1 MLTRTFV
8 RSSCRTLWAAL
19 GLVSALSLVQAQS
32 SSSLH
37 GVVTDAQNAVIPAA
51 VVALNSPSTGATRQ
65 VVTDNSGEYQFLQMM
80 PGEYTLSVSKPGFAT
95 ATREHVVL
103 QINVPATLNLA
114 LEVGTTGQTINVTAE
129 TSLVSTSD
137 ASVGNAFT
145 EHSIRQLPL
154 DTRNVVELLSLQPGV
169 TASGEVMGS
178 RRDQN
183 NIILDGVDVND
194 NENSGIGGVADF
206 GSTQGSNT
214 QPSSGDAPISGFN
227 SVLPIPL
234 DSVQEFRVTV
244 AGQGADE
251 GRSSG
256 GQVVL
261 VTKSGTN
268 QFHGSAYEYNRN
280 TITAANSWFN
290 NRDGVGITPL
300 NRNQFGASLGGPI
313 KKDRIFFFLNY
324 ERRIDASSQAV
335 ERMVPTENLKQGMLT
350 FADTNGNNYTLNA
363 SQIQQV
369 DPLGIGLNQAYLNI
383 LKQYPVGND
392 PAYGA
397 DGGLNFT
404 GYRFNAPDALDNRA
418 YVGKLDFILDSA
430 AKHTVAIRGTLSNAN
445 QDQPNALAQ
454 FPGQQPA
461 SELLN
466 NSKGISA
473 TYTAIL
479 TPTLINNFT
488 FGYTRQ
494 GLAYSGVPGDSF
506 TLGPLNSLEN
516 FNARANGRI
525 LPVKNIV
532 DTLTWTK
539 GKQTITTGINFRVM
553 TNNKST
559 YSQSYPSYGFNDNVA
574 VGLGEDIQTGLTNFM
589 AAKTG
594 NANFA
599 LNDPYNDASAL
610 GILLGL
616 VNNTQITYQVGKGGT
631 LLPQGAPDSR
641 KFSMREYEAFVSD
654 QWRVS
659 RELTLTLGLRYTNDP
674 PPYEANGLQVA
685 PNIGLNQYFAQR
697 DYLGSQGVPSN
708 AMPNAIL
715 TYNLNGPV
723 NGKSSWYNPD
733 DNNFGPRFS
742 LAYSPK
748 DRGGLLQK
756 IFGDGGVFRA
766 GGAMLYDRFGS
777 ELITEFDQFGSFG
790 LATTLNNPVSYTF
803 STSPRYNGSV
813 PTLPAAPT
821 TGFPYTPPDVNGIVG
836 EFQGIYPDLKSPYS
850 ILLNASFA
858 RELPGKLTLEV
869 SYAGRLSRKLLLQ
882 GDVYTPL
889 ENLADPA
896 SGQTWLSA
904 MTTLRNTYN
913 NICASLGNT
922 TQNCSPSAA
931 AQAVVNNPSLVP
943 NIAYIK
949 DMFPG
954 VSSFPGVVF
963 SGNASPA
970 ALYFYGIYGVYG
982 GSYLDMLHSA
992 DRIPG
997 QYTAPGT
1004 CATKFGCYTFFA
1016 PQGSSMPTWMNAGDA
1031 NYHAMTVSL
1040 RHAFSQGVSFDFNY
1054 TLSHSIDNAS
1064 AAEGSSG
1071 QDGAV
1076 IQNIFNPGE
1085 FRGSSDF
1092 DIRNQVNV
1100 DVVYELPIGKGKPFW
1115 SSAPGW
1121 ANEIFGGWQVSS
1133 IMRFSSGLPSVIQG
1147 NTTWDTNYW
1156 QGTLAIPTGAF
1167 KTQNALDTNG
1177 NPSLF
1182 ANTNAVNDFAD
1193 AYPGNVGT
1201 RALIRLAGMVNF
1213 DIGVAK
1219 SFPLP
1224 WEGHRIQFRAE
1235 AYNAFN
1241 NVNFIQPSLA
1251 LNNPATFGEYQN
1263 TMPPREMQFALR
1275 YEF

>member
-1 MLTRTFV
+1 VL
-8 RSSCRTLWAAL
+8 AAI
-19 GLVSALSLVQAQS
+19 STAISLVQAQS
-32 SSSLH
+32 TSSLH
-37 GVVTDAQNAVIPAA
+37 GVVTDAQNAIVPGA
-51 VVALNSPSTGATRQ
+51 VVGLNSATTGLSRQ
-65 VVTDNSGEYQFLQMM
+65 EVTDNSGAFQFLQMM
-80 PGEYTLSVSKPGFAT
+80 PGEYTLTVAKPGFST
-95 ATREHVVL
+95 ATQQHVVL
-103 QINVPATLNLA
+103 QVNTPATLNVQ
-114 LEVGTTGQTINVTAE
+114 LEVGTTGQTVNVSAE
-129 TSLVSTSD
+129 ASTISTSD
-137 ASVGNAFT
+137 AEMGNAFT

-154 DTRNVVELLSLQPGV
+154 DTRNVVQLLSLQPGV
-169 TASGEVMGS
+169 TSTGEVMGS

-183 NIILDGVDVND
+183 NITLDGVDVND

-214 QPSSGDAPISGFN
+214 QPSSSDSPVSGFN

-261 VTKSGTN
+261 LTKSGTN
-268 QFHGSAYEYNRN
+268 QLHGSAYEYNRN

-313 KKDRIFFFLNY
+313 KKDRIFYFFNY
-324 ERRIDASSQAV
+324 ERRIDASSAAV
-335 ERMVPTENLKQGMLT
+335 ERQVPTESLKQGNLT
-350 FADTNGNNYTLNA
+350 FADTNGSVYTLSP
-363 SQIQQV
+363 SQIKQI
-369 DPLGIGLNQAYLNI
+369 DPLGIGVNQAYMNI

-418 YVGKLDFILDSA
+418 YVGKMDFILDGAGKQTLS
-430 AKHTVAIRGTLSNAN
+430 IRGTLSNAN
-445 QDQPNALAQ
+445 QDQPSALAQ
-454 FPGQQPA
+454 FPGQGPA

-466 NSKGISA
+466 NSKGIAA

-479 TPTLINNFT
+479 TPTLINNLT

-494 GLAYSGVPGDSF
+494 GLAYSGTSGDAF
-506 TLGPLNSLEN
+506 TLGPLDPLQNYA
-516 FNARANGRI
+516 ARANGRI
-525 LPVKNIV
+525 LPVNNIV

-539 GKQTITTGINFRVM
+539 GKHTITTGLNFRIM
-553 TNNKST
+553 TNNKFT
-559 YSQSYPSYGFNDNVA
+559 YSQSYPSYGFNVNVA
-574 VGLGEDIQTGLTNFM
+574 VGLGEDIDTNLANYM
-589 AAKTG
+589 AAHTG
-594 NANFA
+594 NSNFA
-599 LNDPYNDASAL
+599 LNDTYNDASAL

-616 VNNTQITYQVGKGGT
+616 VNNTQVTYQVGKGGT
-631 LLPQGAPDSR
+631 LLPQGAPDAR
-641 KFSMREYEAFVSD
+641 AFAMREYEGFVSD

-659 RELTLTLGLRYTNDP
+659 RELTITLGLRYTNDP

-685 PNIGLNQYFAQR
+685 PNIGLNQYFGQR
-697 DYLGSQGVPSN
+697 DFLGSQGVPSN

-715 TYNLNGPV
+715 SYNLNGPV
-723 NGKSSWYNPD
+723 NGKPSWYNPD
-733 DNNFGPRFS
+733 DNNFGPRFA

-748 DRGGLLQK
+748 DRGGLLQA
-756 IFGDGGVFRA
+756 IFGNNGVFRA

-803 STSPRYNGSV
+803 TTSPRYNGTV
-813 PTLPAAPT
+813 PALPTAPA

-836 EFQGIYPDLKSPYS
+836 EFQGIYPNLQSPYS

-858 RELPGKLTLEV
+858 RELPGKLTLEI

-889 ENLADPA
+889 ENLLDPA
-896 SGQTWLSA
+896 SGQTWTTS
-904 MTTLRNTYN
+904 MTAIRNTYN
-913 NICASLGNT
+913 SVCSSLGNN

-931 AQAVVNNPSLVP
+931 GQAVMNNPSLVP
-943 NIAYIK
+943 NNPYIQ
-949 DMFPG
+949 DMFAPLKNFF
-954 VSSFPGVVF
+954 FPG
-963 SGNASPA
+963 SASA
-970 ALYFYGIYGVYG
+970 NYFYGIYDVYN
-982 GSYLDMLHSA
+982 GSYLDMLHSV
-992 DRIPG
+992 DRIQG

-1004 CATKFGCYTFFA
+1004 CASKYGCYTFFA

-1031 NYHAMTVSL
+1031 DYNAGTVSL
-1040 RHAFSQGVSFDFNY
+1040 RRAFSQGLSMDFNY

-1076 IQNIFNPGE
+1076 IQNIFNPGQ

-1092 DIRNQVNV
+1092 DIRNQVNI
-1100 DVVYELPIGKGKPFW
+1100 DAVYELPVGKGKPFW
-1115 SSAPGW
+1115 SNAPGW
-1121 ANEIFGGWQVSS
+1121 ANEFFGGWQLSS

-1147 NTTWDTNYW
+1147 NQTWDTNYW
-1156 QGTLAIPTGAF
+1156 QNSLAIPTGSF
-1167 KTQNALDTNG
+1167 KTQTGYDTNG

-1182 ANTNAVNDFAD
+1182 ANTGMISNFAD
-1193 AYPGNVGT
+1193 QYPGNVGT
-1201 RALIRLAGMVNF
+1201 RALVRLAGMKNF
-1213 DIGVAK
+1213 DIAIAK

-1251 LNNPATFGEYQN
+1251 LSNPGTFGEYQN

>member
-1 MLTRTFV
+1 MFTKTLV
-8 RSSCRTLWAAL
+8 RRCWRLLA
-19 GLVSALSLVQAQS
+19 GLSLLAAVSTVNAQS
-32 SSSLH
+32 TSSLH
-37 GVVTDAQNAVIPAA
+37 GVISDAQGAVIPGAL
-51 VVALNSPSTGATRQ
+51 VALNSAATGASRQ
-65 VVTDNSGEYQFLQMM
+65 EVTDNTGAYQFVQMM
-80 PGEYTLSVSKPGFAT
+80 PGDYTLTVTKPGFAT
-95 ATREHVVL
+95 STEQHVVL
-103 QINVPATLNLA
+103 QINTPATLNLQ
-114 LEVGTTGQTINVTAE
+114 LEVGTTGQTVNVTAE
-129 TSLVSTSD
+129 ASTISTSD
-137 ASVGNAFT
+137 AEMGNTFT

-154 DTRNVVELLSLQPGV
+154 DTRNVVQLLSLQPGV
-169 TASGEVMGS
+169 TSNGEVMGS

-214 QPSSGDAPISGFN
+214 QPSSSDSPISGFN

-268 QFHGSAYEYNRN
+268 QLHGSAYEYNRN

-313 KKDRIFFFLNY
+313 KKDRIFYFFNY

-350 FADTNGNNYTLNA
+350 FADTNGNSYTLSPA
-363 SQIQQV
+363 QIKLV
-369 DPLGIGLNQAYLNI
+369 DPLGIGISPGYLNVM
-383 LKQYPVGND
+383 KQYPVGND

-404 GYRFNAPDALDNRA
+404 GFRFNAPDALDNRA
-418 YVGKLDFILDSA
+418 YVGKMDFMLDGA
-430 AKHTVAIRGTLSNAN
+430 GKHTLAVRGTLSNAN
-445 QDQPNALAQ
+445 QDLPSALAQ

-479 TPTLINNFT
+479 TPSLINNLT

-494 GLAYSGVPGDSF
+494 GLAYSGTTGDSF
-506 TLGPLNSLEN
+506 GLGPLDSLQN
-516 FNARANGRI
+516 YNARGNGRI

-539 GKQTITTGINFRVM
+539 GKQTITTGINFRIM
-553 TNNKST
+553 TNNKFT

-574 VGLGEDIQTGLTNFM
+574 VGLGEDIQTDLTNYM
-589 AAKTG
+589 VGRTG

-616 VNNTQITYQVGKGGT
+616 VNNTQITYQVGKGGA

-641 KFSMREYEAFVSD
+641 QFSMREYEAFVSD
-654 QWRVS
+654 QWRAS

-715 TYNLNGPV
+715 TYSLNGPV
-723 NGKSSWYNPD
+723 NGKPSWYNPD

-756 IFGDGGVFRA
+756 VFGNGGVFRA
-766 GGAMLYDRFGS
+766 GGALLYDRFGS

-803 STSPRYNGSV
+803 STSPRYNG
-813 PTLPAAPT
+813 TLPAFPAAPT

-889 ENLADPA
+889 ENLKDTA
-896 SGQTWLSA
+896 SGQTWLTS
-904 MTTLRNTYN
+904 MTSIRNTYN
-913 NICASLGNT
+913 SICSSLGNN
-922 TQNCSPSAA
+922 TQNCNPSTA
-931 AQAVVNNPSLVP
+931 AQAVMNNPSLVP
-943 NIAYIK
+943 NNPYIQN
-949 DMFPG
+949 MFGAVQNAFFPG
-954 VSSFPGVVF
+954 S
-963 SGNASPA
+963 ASA
-970 ALYFYGIYGVYG
+970 NYFYGIYGVYG
-982 GSYLDMLHSA
+982 GSYLDMLHSV
-992 DRIPG
+992 DRIQG

-1004 CATKFGCYTFFA
+1004 CASKFGCYTFFA

-1031 NYHAMTVSL
+1031 DYHALTVSL

-1100 DVVYELPIGKGKPFW
+1100 DVVYELPVGKGKPFW

-1121 ANEIFGGWQVSS
+1121 ANEMFGGWQISS

-1156 QGTLAIPTGAF
+1156 QGTLAIPTAAF
-1167 KTQNALDTNG
+1167 KTQTGYDTNG

-1182 ANTNAVNDFAD
+1182 GNTNLVNNFAD

-1201 RALIRLAGMVNF
+1201 RALVRLAGMVNF
-1213 DIGVAK
+1213 DLGVAK

-1241 NVNFIQPSLA
+1241 NVNFIQPSLS
-1251 LNNPATFGEYQN
+1251 LQNPATFGEYQN

>member
-1 MLTRTFV
+1 M
-8 RSSCRTLWAAL
+8 
-19 GLVSALSLVQAQS
+19 
-32 SSSLH
+32 
-37 GVVTDAQNAVIPAA
+37 
-51 VVALNSPSTGATRQ
+51 
-65 VVTDNSGEYQFLQMM
+65 
-80 PGEYTLSVSKPGFAT
+80 
-95 ATREHVVL
+95 
-103 QINVPATLNLA
+103 
-114 LEVGTTGQTINVTAE
+114 EVGTTGQTVNVTAE
-129 TSLVSTSD
+129 TSTISTSD

-169 TASGEVMGS
+169 TQTGEVMGS

-183 NIILDGVDVND
+183 NISLDGVDVND
-194 NENSGIGGVADF
+194 NENSGIGGLSDT
-206 GSTQGSNT
+206 GSLQGSNAN
-214 QPSSGDAPISGFN
+214 QSSNDSPIAGFN

-261 VTKSGTN
+261 ITKSGTN
-268 QFHGSAYEYNRN
+268 QLHGSAYEYNRN

-290 NRDGVGITPL
+290 DRDGVPVTPL
-300 NRNQFGASLGGPI
+300 NRNQFGASLGGPL
-313 KKDRIFFFLNY
+313 KKDRVFWFFNY

-335 ERMVPTENLKQGMLT
+335 ERLVPSQNLRQGILT
-350 FADTNGNNYTLNA
+350 FADADGNVFTLSPA
-363 SQIQQV
+363 QIKQI
-369 DPLGIGLNQAYLNI
+369 DPLGIGINQSYLNI
-383 LKQYPVGND
+383 LNQYPVGND
-392 PAYGA
+392 PNYGGGGNS

-404 GYRFNAPDALDNRA
+404 GYRFNTPDSLDNRA
-418 YVGKLDFILDSA
+418 YVGKMDFILDSA
-430 AKHTVAIRGTLSNAN
+430 GKHTLSVRGTLSNEN
-445 QDQPNALAQ
+445 QDQSSALAQ

-466 NSKGISA
+466 NSKGIAA

-479 TPTLINNFT
+479 TPTLVNSLV

-494 GLAYSGVPGDSF
+494 GLTYSGTPGDSF
-506 TLGPLNSLEN
+506 DLAPLDTLQNY
-516 FNARANGRI
+516 NARGNGRI

-539 GKQTITTGINFRVM
+539 SKHTITAGLNFRIM
-553 TNNKST
+553 TNNKFT
-559 YSQSYPSYGFNDNVA
+559 YAQSYPSYGFSANVA
-574 VGLGEDIQTGLTNFM
+574 VGLGEDIQTDVQNYMIGQ
-589 AAKTG
+589 TG

-599 LNDPYNDASAL
+599 LGNPFAVASGM

-616 VNNTQITYQVGKGGT
+616 VNNVQATYQVGPNGT
-631 LLPQGAPDSR
+631 LLPQGAPDVR
-641 KFSMREYEAFVSD
+641 AFSLREYEGFVSD

-659 RELTLTLGLRYTNDP
+659 PELTLTLGLRYTNDP

-685 PNIGLNQYFAQR
+685 PNIGLDQYFGQR
-697 DYLGSQGVPSN
+697 DYLGSLGVPSN
-708 AMPNAIL
+708 AMPNSIL
-715 TYNLNGPV
+715 SYSLNGPV

-733 DNNFGPRFS
+733 DNNFGPRFG
-742 LAYSPK
+742 LAYAPK
-748 DRGGLLQK
+748 DRGGVLGK
-756 IFGDGGVFRA
+756 IFGPGGVFRA

-803 STSPRYNGSV
+803 TTSPRYNGSA
-813 PTLPAAPT
+813 PALPPAPT

-836 EFQGIYPDLKSPYS
+836 EFEGIFPNLKSPYS

-858 RELPGKLTLEV
+858 RQIPGKLTLEV
-869 SYAGRLSRKLLLQ
+869 SYIGRLSRKLLLQ
-882 GDVYTPL
+882 GDVFTPL
-889 ENLADPA
+889 ENLYDPG
-896 SGQTWLSA
+896 SGQNWTQS
-904 MTTLRNTYN
+904 MTTLRTSYN
-913 NICASLGNT
+913 SVCASMGNM
-922 TQNCSPSAA
+922 TQNCSPNSAA
-931 AQAVVNNPSLVP
+931 TAVMNNPSLVP
-943 NIAYIK
+943 NNKYIS
-949 DMFPG
+949 DMFPAL
-954 VSSFPGVVF
+954 SNYFFPG
-963 SGNASPA
+963 SA
-970 ALYFYGIYGVYG
+970 AANYFYGIYGVYG
-982 GSYLDMLHSA
+982 GSYLDMLHSV
-992 DRIPG
+992 DRIQG

-1004 CATKFGCYTFFA
+1004 CASKFGCYTFFA

-1031 NYHAMTVSL
+1031 DYNAATVSI
-1040 RHAFSQGVSFDFNY
+1040 RRAFSSGLSFDFNY

-1076 IQNIFNPGE
+1076 IQNIFSPGQ

-1092 DIRNQVNV
+1092 DIRNQANI
-1100 DVVYELPIGKGKPFW
+1100 DVVYELPVGKGKPFW

-1121 ANEIFGGWQVSS
+1121 ANEIFGGWQISS

-1147 NTTWDTNYW
+1147 NQTWDVNYW
-1156 QGTLAIPTGAF
+1156 QGTLAMATGPF
-1167 KTQNALDTNG
+1167 KVQNGIDNNG
-1177 NPSLF
+1177 NPGMF
-1182 ANTNAVNDFAD
+1182 ANVDTVNSFAD
-1193 AYPGNVGT
+1193 AYPGSAAGT
-1201 RALIRLAGMVNF
+1201 RAIVRLAGMKNF

-1224 WEGHRIQFRAE
+1224 WEGHSIQFRAE

-1241 NVNFIQPSLA
+1241 NVNFIQPSLS
-1251 LNNPATFGEYQN
+1251 LQSPSSFGEYQN

>member
-1 MLTRTFV
+1 MFTTTFA
-8 RSSCRTLWAAL
+8 RRFWRNTLAGL
-19 GLVSALSLVQAQS
+19 GLLVAIPMLQGQS
-32 SSSLH
+32 TSSLH
-37 GVVTDAQNAVIPAA
+37 GVVTDPQGAVIPG
-51 VVALNSPSTGATRQ
+51 ALVGLTSGTTGLSRQ
-65 VVTDNSGEYQFLQMM
+65 VVTDNTGSYQILQMM
-80 PGEYTLSVSKPGFAT
+80 PGEYTLTVAKPGFAT
-95 ATREHVVL
+95 ATQEHVIL
-103 QINVPATLNLA
+103 HINVPETLNVQ
-114 LEVGTTGQTINVTAE
+114 LEVGTTGQTVNVTAE
-129 TSLVSTSD
+129 ASTISTSD
-137 ASVGNAFT
+137 ASIGNAFT

-154 DTRNVVELLSLQPGV
+154 DTRNVVQLLSLQPGV
-169 TASGEVMGS
+169 TSNGEVMGS

-194 NENSGIGGVADF
+194 NENSGIGGQADI
-206 GSTQGSNT
+206 GSQQGSNSNNT
-214 QPSSGDAPISGFN
+214 NQGPIAGFN

-261 VTKSGTN
+261 ITKSGTN
-268 QFHGSAYEYNRN
+268 QLHGSAYEYNRN
-280 TITAANSWFN
+280 TVTAANSFFN
-290 NRDGVGITPL
+290 NLNGVGVTPL
-300 NRNQFGASLGGPI
+300 NRNQFGASLGGPV
-313 KKDRIFFFLNY
+313 KKDRIFYFFNY
-324 ERRIDASSQAV
+324 ERRIDASAAAV
-335 ERMVPTENLKQGMLT
+335 VRQVPTENLKQGILT
-350 FADTNGNNYTLNA
+350 FADTNGNVYTLSPSA
-363 SQIQQV
+363 IKQI
-369 DPLGIGLNQAYLNI
+369 DPLGIGVNQAYLNI
-383 LKQYPVGND
+383 LQQYPVGND
-392 PAYGA
+392 PTYGS

-404 GYRFNAPDALDNRA
+404 GYRFNAPDKLDNRA
-418 YVGKLDFILDSA
+418 YVGKMDFILDNA
-430 AKHTVAIRGTLSNAN
+430 GKHTLSVRGTLSNAN
-445 QDQPNALAQ
+445 QDQPTALAQ
-454 FPGQQPA
+454 FPGQQAA

-466 NSKGISA
+466 NSKGISS

-488 FGYTRQ
+488 YGYTRQ
-494 GLAYSGVPGDSF
+494 GLNYSGTPGDYF
-506 TLGPLNSLEN
+506 QLYPLDTLVNYA
-516 FNARANGRI
+516 ARANGRI
-525 LPVKNIV
+525 LPVNNIV

-539 GKQTITTGINFRVM
+539 GKHTITTGLNFRIM
-553 TNNKST
+553 TNNKFT
-559 YSQSYPSYGFNDNVA
+559 YAQSYPSYGFNVNVA
-574 VGLGEDIQTGLTNFM
+574 VGLGEDIDTNLANYM
-589 AAKTG
+589 IAKTG
-594 NANFA
+594 NQNFA
-599 LNDPYNDASAL
+599 LNDTYNDASAL

-616 VNNTQITYQVGKGGT
+616 VNNVQVTYQVGKGGV
-631 LLPQGAPDSR
+631 LLPQGAPDTR
-641 KFSMREYEAFVSD
+641 AFAMREYEGFVSD

-659 RELTLTLGLRYTNDP
+659 RELTVTLGLRYTNDP
-674 PPYEANGLQVA
+674 PPYEKNGLQVA
-685 PNIGLNQYFAQR
+685 PNVGLDEYFGQR
-697 DYLGSQGVPSN
+697 DYLGSLGVPSN

-715 TYNLNGPV
+715 SYNLNGPV
-723 NGKSSWYNPD
+723 NGKPSWYNPD
-733 DNNFGPRFS
+733 DNNFGPRFA
-742 LAYSPK
+742 LAYAPK
-748 DRGGLLQK
+748 DHGGLLGK
-756 IFGDGGVFRA
+756 LFGSGGVFRA

-803 STSPRYNGSV
+803 TTSPRYNGSV
-813 PTLPAAPT
+813 PALPTAPT

-858 RELPGKLTLEV
+858 REIPGKLTLEV
-869 SYAGRLSRKLLLQ
+869 AYAGRLSRKLLLQ

-889 ENLADPA
+889 ENLKDPA
-896 SGQTWLSA
+896 SGQTWLTA
-904 MTTLRNTYN
+904 MTTIRNTYN
-913 NICASLGNT
+913 SVCASMGNN

-931 AQAVVNNPSLVP
+931 GTAVMNNPSLVP
-943 NIAYIK
+943 NIQYIS
-949 DMFPG
+949 DMFAPLTNYF
-954 VSSFPGVVF
+954 FPG
-963 SGNASPA
+963 SA
-970 ALYFYGIYGVYG
+970 AANYFYGIYDVYN
-982 GSYLDMLHSA
+982 GSYLDMLHSV
-992 DRIPG
+992 DRIQG

-1004 CATKFGCYTFFA
+1004 CASKYGCYTFFA

-1031 NYHAMTVSL
+1031 NYHAATVTL
-1040 RHAFSQGVSFDFNY
+1040 RRAFSSGLSFDFNY

-1092 DIRNQVNV
+1092 DIRNQVNI

-1115 SSAPGW
+1115 NNAPGW
-1121 ANEIFGGWQVSS
+1121 ANEIFGGWQISS
-1133 IMRFSSGLPSVIQG
+1133 IMRFASGLPSVIQG
-1147 NTTWDTNYW
+1147 NQTWDTNYW
-1156 QGTLAIPTGAF
+1156 QNTLAIPTAAF
-1167 KTQNALDTNG
+1167 KTSTQIDNNG
-1177 NPSLF
+1177 IPSLF
-1182 ANTNAVNDFAD
+1182 SSTNAVGDFAD

-1201 RALIRLAGMVNF
+1201 RALVRLAGMKNF

-1251 LNNPATFGEYQN
+1251 LSNPGIFGEYQN

>member
-8 RSSCRTLWAAL
+8 RSSWRNFLA
-19 GLVSALSLVQAQS
+19 GFSLVAAMFTVSTLDAQS
-32 SSSLH
+32 TSSLH
-37 GVVTDAQNAVIPAA
+37 GVVTDAQNAIIPGA
-51 VVALNSPSTGATRQ
+51 VVGLNSTTTGLSRQ
-65 VVTDNSGEYQFLQMM
+65 EVTDNTGAYQFLQMM
-80 PGEYTLSVSKPGFAT
+80 PGEYTLTVAKPGFST
-95 ATREHVVL
+95 ATQQHVVL
-103 QINVPATLNLA
+103 QVNTPATLNVQ
-114 LEVGTTGQTINVTAE
+114 LEVGTTGQTVNVTAE
-129 TSLVSTSD
+129 ASTISTSD
-137 ASVGNAFT
+137 AEMGNAFT

-154 DTRNVVELLSLQPGV
+154 DTRNVVQLLSLQPGV
-169 TASGEVMGS
+169 TSNGEVMGS

-183 NIILDGVDVND
+183 NITLDGVDVND

-214 QPSSGDAPISGFN
+214 QPSSADSPISGFN

-261 VTKSGTN
+261 ITKSGTN
-268 QFHGSAYEYNRN
+268 QLHGSAYEYNRN
-280 TITAANSWFN
+280 TVTAANSWFN

-300 NRNQFGASLGGPI
+300 NRNQFGASLGGPV
-313 KKDRIFFFLNY
+313 KKDRIFYFFNY
-324 ERRIDASSQAV
+324 ERRIDASSAAV
-335 ERMVPTENLKQGMLT
+335 ERQVPSENLKQGILT
-350 FADTNGNNYTLNA
+350 FADTNGSTYTLGPA
-363 SQIQQV
+363 QIKQI
-369 DPLGIGLNQAYLNI
+369 DPLGIGLNQSYLNM

-418 YVGKLDFILDSA
+418 YVGKMDFILDGA
-430 AKHTVAIRGTLSNAN
+430 GKHTLSIRGTLSNAN
-445 QDQPNALAQ
+445 QDLPNALAQ
-454 FPGQQPA
+454 FPGQGPA

-466 NSKGISA
+466 NSKGIAA

-494 GLAYSGVPGDSF
+494 GLAFSGTPGDAF
-506 TLGPLNSLEN
+506 TLGPLDPLQNYA
-516 FNARANGRI
+516 ARANGRI
-525 LPVKNIV
+525 LPVNNIV

-539 GKQTITTGINFRVM
+539 GKHTITTGLNFRVM
-553 TNNKST
+553 TNNKFT
-559 YSQSYPSYGFNDNVA
+559 YSQSYPSYGFNVNVA
-574 VGLGEDIQTGLTNFM
+574 VGLGEDINKNLATFM

-594 NANFA
+594 NPNFA
-599 LNDPYNDASAL
+599 LNDTYNTASAM

-616 VNNTQITYQVGKGGT
+616 VNNTQVTYQVGKGGT
-631 LLPQGAPDSR
+631 LLPQGAPDVR
-641 KFSMREYEAFVSD
+641 AFGMREYEGFISD

-685 PNIGLNQYFAQR
+685 PNIGLNQYFGQR
-697 DYLGSQGVPSN
+697 DFLGSQGVPSN
-708 AMPNAIL
+708 AMPNSIL
-715 TYNLNGPV
+715 SYNLNGPV
-723 NGKSSWYNPD
+723 NGKPSWYNPD
-733 DNNFGPRFS
+733 DNNFGPRFA

-748 DRGGLLQK
+748 DRGGLLQA
-756 IFGDGGVFRA
+756 IFGNNGVFRA

-777 ELITEFDQFGSFG
+777 ELITQFDQFGSFG

-813 PTLPAAPT
+813 PALPAAPA

-836 EFQGIYPDLKSPYS
+836 EFQGIYPNLQSPYS

-858 RELPGKLTLEV
+858 RELPGKVTLEV

-889 ENLADPA
+889 ENLLDPA
-896 SGQTWLSA
+896 SGQTWTTS
-904 MTTLRNTYN
+904 MTSIRNTYN
-913 NICASLGNT
+913 SVCASLGNN

-931 AQAVVNNPSLVP
+931 GQAVMNNPSLVP
-943 NIAYIK
+943 NNPYIQNMFGAVK
-949 DMFPG
+949 NAFFPG
-954 VSSFPGVVF
+954 S
-963 SGNASPA
+963 ASA
-970 ALYFYGIYGVYG
+970 NYFYGIYGVYN
-982 GSYLDMLHSA
+982 GSYLDMLHSV
-992 DRIPG
+992 DRIQG

-1004 CATKFGCYTFFA
+1004 CASKFGCYTFFA

-1031 NYHAMTVSL
+1031 DYNAGTVSL
-1040 RHAFSQGVSFDFNY
+1040 RRAFSQGLSMDFNY

-1064 AAEGSSG
+1064 AAEGAAG

-1076 IQNIFNPGE
+1076 IQNIFSPGQ

-1092 DIRNQVNV
+1092 DIRNQVNI
-1100 DVVYELPIGKGKPFW
+1100 DVVYELPVGKGKPFW
-1115 SSAPGW
+1115 SNAPGW
-1121 ANEIFGGWQVSS
+1121 ADEFFGGWQLSS

-1147 NTTWDTNYW
+1147 NQTWDTNYW
-1156 QGTLAIPTGAF
+1156 QNSLAIPTAAF
-1167 KTQNALDTNG
+1167 KTQNGYDTNG

-1182 ANTNAVNDFAD
+1182 ANTGMIGNFAD
-1193 AYPGNVGT
+1193 QYPGNVGT
-1201 RALIRLAGMVNF
+1201 RALVRLAGMKNF
-1213 DIGVAK
+1213 DIAIAK

-1251 LNNPATFGEYQN
+1251 LSNPGTFGEYQN

>member
-1 MLTRTFV
+1 MFRKASLG
-8 RSSCRTLWAAL
+8 SCRRGVFAATSL
-19 GLVSALSLVQAQS
+19 LALSLVVVLIAQAQS

-37 GVVTDAQNAVIPAA
+37 GVITDAQGAVIPGA
-51 VVALNSPSTGATRQ
+51 VVALDSVTTGAARQ
-65 VVTDNSGEYQFLQMM
+65 AVSDNTGNYQFLQIM
-80 PGEYTLSVSKPGFAT
+80 PGEYTLTATKPGFAK
-95 ATREHVVL
+95 ATREHVIL
-103 QINVPATLNLA
+103 QVNVPTTMDLQM
-114 LEVGTTGQTINVTAE
+114 EVGTTGQTVNVTAE
-129 TSLVSTSD
+129 AQTVNTSD
-137 ASVGNAFT
+137 ASIGNAFT

-154 DTRNVVELLSLQPGV
+154 DTRNVVQLLSLQPGV
-169 TASGEVMGS
+169 TSDGEVMGS

-194 NENSGIGGVADF
+194 NENSGIGGQADV
-206 GSTQGSNT
+206 GSQQGSNAT
-214 QPSSGDAPISGFN
+214 GQTPIAGFN

-261 VTKSGTN
+261 ITKSGTN
-268 QFHGSAYEYNRN
+268 SLHGSAYEYNRN
-280 TITAANSWFN
+280 TVTAANSWFN
-290 NRDGVGITPL
+290 DRDGVPVTPL

-313 KKDRIFFFLNY
+313 KKDRIFYFFNY

-335 ERMVPTENLKQGMLT
+335 ERMVPSQNLKQGILT
-350 FADTNGNNYTLNA
+350 FADTNGNNYTLGPA
-363 SQIQQV
+363 QIKQI
-369 DPLGIGLNQAYLNI
+369 DPLGIGENQAYLNI
-383 LKQYPVGND
+383 LNQYPVGND

-404 GYRFNAPDALDNRA
+404 GFRFNAPDKLDNRA
-418 YVGKLDFILDSA
+418 YVGKMDFMLDSA
-430 AKHTVAIRGTLSNAN
+430 GKHTVSVRGTLSNAN
-445 QDQPNALAQ
+445 QDQPTALAQ
-454 FPGQQPA
+454 FPGQGPA

-466 NSKGISA
+466 NSKGIAA

-479 TPTLINNFT
+479 TPTLVNSLV

-494 GLAYSGVPGDSF
+494 GLAYSGVAGDSF
-506 TLGPLNSLEN
+506 ALYPLDTLEN
-516 FNARANGRI
+516 YNARANGRI

-539 GKQTITTGINFRVM
+539 GKQTITAGINFRVM
-553 TNNKST
+553 TNNKFT
-559 YSQSYPSYGFNDNVA
+559 YSQSYPQYGFNVNVA
-574 VGLGEDIQTGLTNFM
+574 VGLGEDIDTDLTNYM
-589 AAKTG
+589 IAKTG
-594 NANFA
+594 NPNFA
-599 LNDPYNDASAL
+599 LNDTYNDASAL

-616 VNNTQITYQVGKGGT
+616 VNNTQVTYQVGKGGT
-631 LLPQGAPDSR
+631 LLPQGAPDVR
-641 KFSMREYEAFVSD
+641 AFSMREYEGFVSD
-654 QWRVS
+654 QWRAT

-685 PNIGLNQYFAQR
+685 PNVGLNEYFGQR
-697 DYLGSQGVPSN
+697 DYLGSLGVPSN
-708 AMPNAIL
+708 AMPNSIL
-715 TYNLNGPV
+715 SYSPNGPV
-723 NGKSSWYNPD
+723 NGKPSWYNPD
-733 DNNFGPRFS
+733 DNNFGPRFA

-748 DRGGLLQK
+748 DRGGILQA
-756 IFGDGGVFRA
+756 IFGNEGVFRA

-813 PTLPAAPT
+813 PALPAAPT

-858 RELPGKLTLEV
+858 RQIPGKLTLEV

-889 ENLADPA
+889 ENLYDPG
-896 SGQTWLSA
+896 SGQTWLQA
-904 MTTLRNTYN
+904 MTGLRQDFNS
-913 NICASLGNT
+913 ICASTGVT
-922 TQNCSPSAA
+922 TQNCSPSTIASMVMA
-931 AQAVVNNPSLVP
+931 NPSLVP
-943 NIAYIK
+943 SNKYIT

-954 VSSFPGVVF
+954 VA
-963 SGNASPA
+963 NAFFNGSTA
-970 ALYFYGIYGVYG
+970 ANYFYGIYGVYN
-982 GSYLDMLHSA
+982 GSYLDMLHSS
-992 DRIPG
+992 DRIVG
-997 QYTAPGT
+997 QYVPNA

-1031 NYHAMTVSL
+1031 DYNAGTLSL
-1040 RHAFSQGVSFDFNY
+1040 RRAFSSGLSMDFNY
-1054 TLSHSIDNAS
+1054 TLSHSIDNGS
-1064 AAEGSSG
+1064 TAEGASG

-1076 IQNIFNPGE
+1076 IQNIFNPGQ

-1092 DIRNQVNV
+1092 DIRNQANI
-1100 DVVYELPIGKGKPFW
+1100 DVVYELPVGKGKPFW
-1115 SSAPGW
+1115 NNAPGW
-1121 ANEIFGGWQVSS
+1121 ANEMFGGWQVSS
-1133 IMRFSSGLPSVIQG
+1133 IMRFASGLPTVIQG
-1147 NTTWDTNYW
+1147 NETWDVNYW
-1156 QGTLAIPTGAF
+1156 QNTLAIATGPF
-1167 KTQNALDTNG
+1167 KVSNGYDSSG

-1182 ANTNAVNDFAD
+1182 STTNAINSFAD
-1193 AYPGNVGT
+1193 DWPGSAAGA
-1201 RALIRLAGMVNF
+1201 RAIVRLAGMKNF
-1213 DIGVAK
+1213 DIAVAK

-1241 NVNFIQPSLA
+1241 NVNFISPSLA
-1251 LNNPATFGEYQN
+1251 LYDPATFGEYQN

>member
-1 MLTRTFV
+1 MFTRSLV
-8 RSSCRTLWAAL
+8 RRSWRSVLA
-19 GLVSALSLVQAQS
+19 GLSLLAAVSMLHAQS
-32 SSSLH
+32 TSSLH
-37 GVVTDAQNAVIPAA
+37 GVVSDAQGGVVPGAA
-51 VVALNSPSTGATRQ
+51 VALSSATTGATRQ
-65 VVTDNSGEYQFLQMM
+65 VVTDNTGAYQFLQEM
-80 PGEYTLSVSKPGFAT
+80 PGEFMLTVTKPGFAQ

-103 QINVPATLNLA
+103 QINTSATLNVQ
-114 LEVGTTGQTINVTAE
+114 LEVGTTGQTVNVTAE
-129 TSLVSTSD
+129 TSMVSTSD
-137 ASVGNAFT
+137 ASIGNAFT

-169 TASGEVMGS
+169 TSTGEVMGS

-194 NENSGIGGVADF
+194 NENSGIAGPEV
-206 GSTQGSNT
+206 GSQQGSNAT
-214 QPSSGDAPISGFN
+214 GVNNIAGFN

-261 VTKSGTN
+261 ITKSGTN
-268 QFHGSAYEYNRN
+268 QLHGSAYEYNRN
-280 TITAANSWFN
+280 TVTAANSWFN
-290 NRDGVGITPL
+290 DRDGVPVTPL
-300 NRNQFGASLGGPI
+300 NRNQFGASLGGRI
-313 KKDRIFFFLNY
+313 KKDRIFYFFNY

-335 ERMVPTENLKQGMLT
+335 ERQVPTESLKQGILT
-350 FADTNGNNYTLNA
+350 FADVNGNTYTLSPA
-363 SQIQQV
+363 QIQQI
-369 DPLGIGLNQAYLNI
+369 DPLHIGVNQSYLNI
-383 LKQYPVGND
+383 IKQYPVGND
-392 PAYGA
+392 PAYGL

-404 GYRFNAPDALDNRA
+404 GFRFNAPDALDNRA
-418 YVGKLDFILDSA
+418 YVGKMDFILDNA
-430 AKHTVAIRGTLSNAN
+430 AKHTISVRGTLSNSN

-466 NSKGISA
+466 NSKGIAA

-479 TPTLINNFT
+479 TPTLINNLT

-494 GLAYSGVPGDSF
+494 GLASSGVPGDAF
-506 TLGPLNSLEN
+506 QLAPLDTLSNY
-516 FNARANGRI
+516 NARANGRI
-525 LPVKNIV
+525 LPVDNVV

-539 GKQTITTGINFRVM
+539 GKHTITTGINFRFM
-553 TNNKST
+553 TNNKFT
-559 YSQSYPSYGFNDNVA
+559 YSQSYPSYGFSDNVA
-574 VGLGEDIQTGLTNFM
+574 VGLGEDINTDLTNYM
-589 AAKTG
+589 VKQTG

-599 LNDPYNDASAL
+599 LANAFSDASAM

-616 VNNTQITYQVGKGGT
+616 VNYTSITYQVGKGGT
-631 LLPQGAPDSR
+631 LLPQGAPDVR
-641 KFSMREYEAFVSD
+641 AFAMREYEGFFSD

-659 RELTLTLGLRYTNDP
+659 RELTLTLGLRYTNDR

-685 PNIGLNQYFAQR
+685 PNVGLNEYFAQR
-697 DYLGSQGVPSN
+697 DYLGSIGVPSN

-715 TYNLNGPV
+715 SYNLNGPV
-723 NGKSSWYNPD
+723 NGKPSWWNPN
-733 DNNFGPRFS
+733 DNNFGPRFA
-742 LAYSPK
+742 LAFSPK

-756 IFGDGGVFRA
+756 VFGNGGVFRA
-766 GGAMLYDRFGS
+766 GGAILYDRFGS
-777 ELITEFDQFGSFG
+777 ELITQFDQFGSFG
-790 LATTLNNPVSYTF
+790 LATQLNNPVSYTF
-803 STSPRYNGSV
+803 TTSPRYNGSL
-813 PTLPAAPT
+813 PAFPAAPT
-821 TGFPYTPPDVNGIVG
+821 AGFPYTPPDVYGIVG

-858 RELPGKLTLEV
+858 RQLPGKLTLEAA
-869 SYAGRLSRKLLLQ
+869 YTGRLSRRLLLQ

-889 ENLADPA
+889 ENLYDPG
-896 SGQTWLSA
+896 SGQTWLTA
-904 MTTLRNTYN
+904 MTQIRQDFN
-913 NICASLGNT
+913 NICASTGVT
-922 TQNCSPSAA
+922 TQNCNPNTIASMV
-931 AQAVVNNPSLVP
+931 QANPSLVP
-943 NIAYIK
+943 SIKYIT

-954 VSSFPGVVF
+954 VA
-963 SGNASPA
+963 NAFFKGSTA
-970 ALYFYGIYGVYG
+970 ANYFYGIYAINNT
-982 GSYLDMLHSA
+982 SYLDMLHQT

-997 QYTAPGT
+997 NPELNLPAGK
-1004 CATKFGCYTFFA
+1004 CATKFGCFTFFA

-1031 NYHAMTVSL
+1031 NYDAGTLSI
-1040 RHAFSQGVSFDFNY
+1040 RRAFSSGLSFDFNY

-1064 AAEGSSG
+1064 AAEGAAA

-1076 IQNIFNPGE
+1076 IQNIFNPGQ

-1092 DIRNQVNV
+1092 DIRNQVNI
-1100 DVVYELPIGKGKPFW
+1100 DVVYELPVGKGKPFW
-1115 SSAPGW
+1115 SNAPGW
-1121 ANEIFGGWQVSS
+1121 ANEMFGGWQISS
-1133 IMRFSSGLPSVIQG
+1133 IMRFSSGLPTVIQG
-1147 NTTWDTNYW
+1147 NGTWDVNYW
-1156 QGTLAIPTGAF
+1156 QGTLAIPTGPF
-1167 KTQNALDTNG
+1167 KVTNGYDSNG

-1182 ANTNAVNDFAD
+1182 STTNAVNSFAD
-1193 AYPGNVGT
+1193 DWPGSAAGT
-1201 RALIRLAGMVNF
+1201 RALVRLAGMVNF

-1251 LNNPATFGEYQN
+1251 LVNPTTFGEYQN

>member
-1 MLTRTFV
+1 MSMRSFV
-8 RSSCRTLWAAL
+8 RSSWRNLLAGLSVLAAL
-19 GLVSALSLVQAQS
+19 STVSTLQAQS
-32 SSSLH
+32 TSSLH
-37 GVVTDAQNAVIPAA
+37 GVVSDAQNAVIPGA
-51 VVALNSPSTGATRQ
+51 VVGLNSAATGASRQEVTDSTG
-65 VVTDNSGEYQFLQMM
+65 GYQFVQVM
-80 PGEYTLSVSKPGFAT
+80 PGEYTLTVAKPGFAT
-95 ATREHVVL
+95 ATEQHVVL
-103 QINVPATLNLA
+103 QVNTPATLNIQM
-114 LEVGTTGQTINVTAE
+114 EVGTTGQTVNVTAE
-129 TSLVSTSD
+129 ASTISTSD

-169 TASGEVMGS
+169 TATGEVMGS

-183 NIILDGVDVND
+183 NIVLDGVDVND
-194 NENSGIGGVADF
+194 NENSGVGGQADV
-206 GSTQGSNT
+206 GSTQGSNAT
-214 QPSSGDAPISGFN
+214 GQSPISGFN

-261 VTKSGTN
+261 ITKSGTN
-268 QFHGSAYEYNRN
+268 QLHGSAYEYNRN
-280 TITAANSWFN
+280 TVTAANSWFN

-300 NRNQFGASLGGPI
+300 NRNQFGASLGGRI
-313 KKDRIFFFLNY
+313 KKDRIFYFFNY

-335 ERMVPTENLKQGMLT
+335 ERQVPTQNLKQGILT
-350 FADTNGNNYTLNA
+350 FADTNGNNYTLTPA
-363 SQIQQV
+363 QIKQV
-369 DPLGIGLNQAYLNI
+369 DPLGIGTNAAYLNI
-383 LKQYPVGND
+383 LNQYPTGND

-404 GYRFNAPDALDNRA
+404 GFRFNAPDALDNRA
-418 YVGKLDFILDSA
+418 YVGKMDFILDGA
-430 AKHTVAIRGTLSNAN
+430 GKHTVSVRGTLSNAN
-445 QDQPNALAQ
+445 QDQTNALAQ
-454 FPGQQPA
+454 FPGQEPA

-494 GLAYSGVPGDSF
+494 GLAYSGTPGDSF
-506 TLGPLNSLEN
+506 TLGPLDALQNY
-516 FNARANGRI
+516 NARANGRI

-532 DTLTWTK
+532 DNLTWTK
-539 GKQTITTGINFRVM
+539 GKHTITTGINFRVM
-553 TNNKST
+553 TNNKFT

-574 VGLGEDIQTGLTNFM
+574 VGLGEDIQTDLTNYM
-589 AAKTG
+589 IGRTG

-599 LNDPYNDASAL
+599 LNDPYNDASAI

-616 VNNTQITYQVGKGGT
+616 VNNTQVTYQVGKGGT
-631 LLPQGAPDSR
+631 LLPQGAPDAR

-685 PNIGLNQYFAQR
+685 PNIGLNEYFAQR

-715 TYNLNGPV
+715 TYSPNGPV
-723 NGKSSWYNPD
+723 NGKPSWYNPD
-733 DNNFGPRFS
+733 DNNFGPRFA

-756 IFGDGGVFRA
+756 IFGNGGVLRA

-858 RELPGKLTLEV
+858 RQLPGKLTLEV

-889 ENLADPA
+889 ENLKDTA
-896 SGQTWLSA
+896 SGQTWLTS
-904 MTTLRNTYN
+904 MTSIRNTYN
-913 NICASLGNT
+913 SICASMGNN
-922 TQNCSPSAA
+922 TQNCDPSSA
-931 AQAVVNNPSLVP
+931 AQAVMNNPSLVP
-943 NIAYIK
+943 NNPYIQN
-949 DMFPG
+949 MFGPVANAFFPG
-954 VSSFPGVVF
+954 S
-963 SGNASPA
+963 ASA
-970 ALYFYGIYGVYG
+970 NYFYGIYGVYG
-982 GSYLDMLHSA
+982 GSYLDMLHSV
-992 DRIPG
+992 DRIQG
-997 QYTAPGT
+997 EYTAPGT
-1004 CATKFGCYTFFA
+1004 CASKFGCYTFFA

-1040 RHAFSQGVSFDFNY
+1040 RHAFTQGVSFDFNY

-1064 AAEGSSG
+1064 AAEGASG

-1092 DIRNQVNV
+1092 DIRNQVNI
-1100 DVVYELPIGKGKPFW
+1100 DVVYELPFGKGKPFW

-1121 ANEIFGGWQVSS
+1121 ANEIFGGWQISS

-1147 NTTWDTNYW
+1147 NQTWDTNYW
-1156 QGTLAIPTGAF
+1156 QGTLAIPTTAF
-1167 KTQNALDTNG
+1167 KTGTQLDSNG

-1182 ANTNAVNDFAD
+1182 ATTNAANDFAD

-1201 RALIRLAGMVNF
+1201 RALVRLAGMVNF

-1251 LNNPATFGEYQN
+1251 LYNPGIFGEYLN